1 MKRLIKMTSIHSFVN
16 GLDNCQIGGTQ
27 LGRRN
32 VPRYL
37 YHLTTQN
44 NYNKIL
50 KDGYI
55 KSNHDLDLCSN
66 LSGVFMFDLKNFT
79 KRWVSMGVD
88 CGDKL
93 LTFAKA
99 LLMQVSKDDS
109 NIVVLKIPTR
119 FLSSKKL
126 KCRSQVSKNDWHINN
141 GDFATNQRHYTRKKE
156 PLEYIN
162 ETDIPIQNVIKIGE
176 ANSGFNMEKAFEE
189 MNENYFDKI
198 NVAQVLQKL
207 FQNTPEEKCINLILK
222 QCNS

>member
-1 MKRLIKMTSIHSFVN
+1 MLNYS
-16 GLDNCQIGGTQ
+16 QIGGTQ

-32 VPRYL
+32 VPRFL

-176 ANSGFNMEKAFEE
+176 ANSGFNLEKAFEE